1 MPTESL
7 LRPSTIWTLAVTTLG
22 VILMSAA
29 AARAQDMRVDRLEIV
44 EAGFY
49 DNKAVTVTG
58 TSQVG
63 GTVTGTV
70 DELAEV
76 RIMAQPPAQTARV
89 GIGFGVRFRSFGE
102 RNGERAILRS
112 VWQIPAPGIVNPTT
126 HTTYREST
134 AEFTTRIGTS
144 HWRGYAF
151 DEAWEVVPG
160 TWTLEIWQGDRRL
173 LEKSFE
179 MKKGE

>member
-7 LRPSTIWTLAVTTLG
+7 PQGSTIWTLAVIAFG
-22 VILMSAA
+22 AVVMSAA
-29 AARAQDMRVDRLEIV
+29 PARAQDMRVDRLEIV

-49 DNKAVTVTG
+49 DHKAATVTS
-58 TSQVG
+58 TSRVG
-63 GTVTGTV
+63 GTVAGTV

-76 RIMAQPPAQTARV
+76 KIMTQPPAQTARV

-112 VWQIPAPGIVNPTT
+112 VWKIPAPGIVNPTT
-126 HTTYREST
+126 QTAYRDST

-151 DEAWEVVPG
+151 NEAWEVVPG
-160 TWTLEIWQGDRRL
+160 TWTLEIWQGDRKL

-179 MKKGE
+179 IK